1 MIVKVFDSEGVERD
15 SVSVNRMTDVSTAMF
30 AIMKVFGEQVK
41 VDELMKENLELHN
54 TVDELEEYKDEVDRV
69 LERAGFE
76 DVVELRDAYDEA
88 SSTLSDISDM
98 VKGY

>member
-69 LERAGFE
+69 LERAGFD

-88 SSTLSDISDM
+88 SNTLSDISDM

>member
-88 SSTLSDISDM
+88 SNTLSDISDM